1 MLTNLEF
8 TLRSSLLILALMII
22 MQKLFLKDDQL
33 TLLRGLNICV
43 PYAHSGGF
51 FFFFLYVTEVSNW
64 IDSTRLCII
73 IILIR
78 LSKSCPYR
86 SILMHNIRLK
96 RYTPFSGMFRALA
109 VLKTYIDSIAETEAE
124 SLYI

>member
-43 PYAHSGGF
+43 AYAHSGGF
-51 FFFFLYVTEVSNW
+51 FFFFFVCY
-64 IDSTRLCII
+64 
-73 IILIR
+73 
-78 LSKSCPYR
+78 
-86 SILMHNIRLK
+86 
-96 RYTPFSGMFRALA
+96 
-109 VLKTYIDSIAETEAE
+109 
-124 SLYI
+124 